1 MSATILTVLTV
12 FAVMFFI
19 TAVYALWWAAKNGQF
34 KKLEEGAKVI
44 FDKDEPIGE
53 QTDFFP
59 AKKAKKSSKNK
70 SSKNV

>member
-1 MSATILTVLTV
+1 
-12 FAVMFFI
+12 MFFI

-59 AKKAKKSSKNK
+59 SKKAKKSRKNK
-70 SSKNV
+70 PSKNV